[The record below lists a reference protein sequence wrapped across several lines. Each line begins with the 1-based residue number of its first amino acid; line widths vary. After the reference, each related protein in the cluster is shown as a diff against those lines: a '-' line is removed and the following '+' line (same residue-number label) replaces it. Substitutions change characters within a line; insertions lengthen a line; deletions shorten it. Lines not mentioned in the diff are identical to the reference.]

1 MRVHLI
7 KGIIS
12 EGENDLE
19 RGEGGGGEQNNFKTK
34 YIPLAEP
41 PVRPWLGI
49 ELIGIV

>member
-7 KGIIS
+7 KGIYS

-19 RGEGGGGEQNNFKTK
+19 RGWGKQIDFKTI

-49 ELIGIV
+49 V